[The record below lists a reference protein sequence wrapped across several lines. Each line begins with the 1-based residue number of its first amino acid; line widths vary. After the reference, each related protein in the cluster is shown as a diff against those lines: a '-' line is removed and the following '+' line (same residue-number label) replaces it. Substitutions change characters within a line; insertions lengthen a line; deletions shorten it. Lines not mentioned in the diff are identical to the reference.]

1 MVYSVHRLLLG
12 SACRNLAD
20 RLAEMD
26 VIEGNVKEKEGLSIY
41 DYRYQLDV
49 YIEWLGNNSWWHAGQ
64 GAQRIVGSLH
74 SCSLTYHLQYRRSN
88 RFCNAIFMCTLPQH
102 GPPRRSNLC
111 RTAAQAALLL
121 TRFSTCQLLQ
131 YVSFSSRSSF

>member
-41 DYRYQLDV
+41 DYRYELDV
-49 YIEWLGNNSWWHAGQ
+49 YIYTYISRRVNTPLAEPGQ
-64 GAQRIVGSLH
+64 H
-74 SCSLTYHLQYRRSN
+74 H
-88 RFCNAIFMCTLPQH
+88 
-102 GPPRRSNLC
+102 
-111 RTAAQAALLL
+111 
-121 TRFSTCQLLQ
+121 
-131 YVSFSSRSSF
+131 